1 MIRKSIS
8 LSLCILCLSSAFLC
22 ACSGESATAGNAPI
36 DSPVAASSSAK
47 ASGTDHSESSASR
60 SNSTQ
65 TQNTGGSGTS
75 KSPAKSSGSS
85 KSGTAKNSGKSRS
98 NKPKVL
104 VPEASGTDVHEND
117 FAIIDTS
124 NASEGYFMV
133 QYLGSNPKVKLRVI
147 GPNDS
152 EYFYLLSGPNI
163 YETFPLPCG
172 NGSYELQVLE
182 NVSGDRYAIA
192 FSATVEVTLK
202 DKFKPFLYP
211 NQYSN
216 FDKDSQAVKL
226 AKDLAKDLGSDLE
239 VIESIYHYVTSKI
252 TYDKEKAATV
262 TYGYLPDVDD
272 TLKTGT
278 GICFDY
284 ASVMTAMLR
293 SQGIPTKLEVGYS
306 GEAYHAW
313 ISTYAKEVG
322 WIDKIIEFDGD
333 SWTLM
338 DPTLASNN
346 SNAAV
351 AQYIGDGSKYVVK
364 YSY

>member
-8 LSLCILCLSSAFLC
+8 LSPCILFLSSAIFC
-22 ACSGESATAGNAPI
+22 GCSGESATAGNAPA
-36 DSPVAASSSAK
+36 DSPVAASSTAK
-47 ASGTDHSESSASR
+47 ASGTDKPKPAANASKPGKSANPGKTR
-60 SNSTQ
+60 SN
-65 TQNTGGSGTS
+65 N
-75 KSPAKSSGSS
+75 
-85 KSGTAKNSGKSRS
+85 
-98 NKPKVL
+98 PKVL
-104 VPEASGTDVHEND
+104 EPKASGTDVHENE

-124 NASEGYFMV
+124 NAAEGYFMV
-133 QYLGSNPKVKLRVI
+133 QYLGSNQKVKLRVI
-147 GPNDS
+147 GPNET
-152 EYFYLLSGPNI
+152 EYFYLLSGPNV

-172 NGSYELQVLE
+172 NGTYELQILE

-192 FSATVEVTLK
+192 FSASIEVTLK
-202 DKFKPFLYP
+202 DKLKPFLYP
-211 NQYSN
+211 NQYVDFN
-216 FDKDSQAVKL
+216 KDSQAVKL
-226 AKDLAKDLGSDLE
+226 GKELAKDLSSDLE
-239 VIESIYHYVTSKI
+239 VIESVYRYITTKI
-252 TYDKEKAATV
+252 TYDDDKAASV

-284 ASVMTAMLR
+284 ASVMAAILR

-313 ISTYAKEVG
+313 ISTYVKDVG
-322 WIDKIIEFDGD
+322 WVDKIIEFDGK

-338 DPTLASNN
+338 DPTLAANN
-346 SNAAV
+346 SNTAV

>member
-1 MIRKSIS
+1 MIHKSIS
-8 LSLCILCLSSAFLC
+8 LSLCILCLSSALLC
-22 ACSGESATAGNAPI
+22 ACSGESATAGNAPV

-47 ASGTDHSESSASR
+47 ASGSSA
-60 SNSTQ
+60 NSAQ
-65 TQNTGGSGTS
+65 SQD
-75 KSPAKSSGSS
+75 SGSS
-85 KSGTAKNSGKSRS
+85 AKTSSSSKSRTAKNSGKTRS
-98 NKPKVL
+98 NTPKVL
-104 VPEASGTDVHEND
+104 VPEASGTDVHENY

-124 NASEGYFMV
+124 NAAEGYFMV
-133 QYLGSNPKVKLRVI
+133 QYLGSNSKVKLRVI

-172 NGSYELQVLE
+172 NGSYELQILE
-182 NVSGDRYAIA
+182 NVSGDKYAVA
-192 FSATVEVTLK
+192 FSASIEVTLK
-202 DKFKPFLYP
+202 DKLKPFLYP

-216 FDKDSQAVKL
+216 FDESSQAVKL

-239 VIESIYHYVTSKI
+239 VIESVYHYVTSNI
-252 TYDKEKAATV
+252 TYDNEKAATV

-278 GICFDY
+278 GICFYY

-313 ISTYAKEVG
+313 ISTFVKDVG
-322 WIDKIIEFDGD
+322 WIDKIVEFDGS

-346 SNAAV
+346 SNSAV